1 MKHLWFL
8 ILCSIALILPASA
21 DPMREAISSGDAE
34 AVQQLLADGADP
46 HFVEAAPGH
55 ITVAPS
61 PQGRYPTIGLC
72 IHHFQPDLIPL
83 FVDAGADPEG
93 GTCWWFNCTSF
104 MQSAALSGQ
113 VEALRHLI
121 VAGADVDL
129 KSPFGFFLGGVPS
142 NLPVTPL
149 TAALA
154 NRQLQ
159 AARFLLDNGAN
170 PAAQIFA
177 ATDTESMDLLI
188 GYGAT
193 IRGLRIPG
201 IFRSRFSQ
209 EFLQLPLAYGAVVDD
224 TSLLDILTTEFNVLD
239 PNARESRVDPD
250 ELEWL
255 LKNGIRVG
263 GTLEDLTTI
272 LHFAIQRGMS
282 LPVVEV
288 LVGAGAD
295 LHAVNLD
302 GVTPLMLARAQDRN
316 DVADYLEEQGAT
328 ESDLPG
334 YEQAIVDD
342 NVAALASY
350 LDQGMSPD
358 YRPQDCSQ
366 GPREGGPPPPWV
378 TNPDIAPPPPPPPPL
393 LIALQNNAVECARL
407 LVRHGANVNLRYCNT
422 SPLQVM
428 LDENNLS
435 GVRFLLDHGASLSH
449 HLDTPLHLAARHD
462 ILDVAGHMASAD
474 AMAALNAFGATPL
487 DVATGE
493 TLNLLQQRQAPAGH
507 GVSFWDA
514 IRTGNL
520 ELVKAYQEDGL
531 DLQTVEPA
539 SEGNTGNLT
548 PLIQAMKSRQV
559 EIALYLIGH
568 HENVFAESNLLEAAR
583 ESQLSD
589 LVEYFQTLFRLDLV
603 PVHYWKG
610 YFQLHVNY
618 AGFDDSGRYHLESS
632 SDLENW
638 SGIEATAHSFQDSTQ
653 QVFTIQLPDASRQFF
668 RLQRL
673 EE

>member
-1 MKHLWFL
+1 
-8 ILCSIALILPASA
+8 
-21 DPMREAISSGDAE
+21 
-34 AVQQLLADGADP
+34 
-46 HFVEAAPGH
+46 
-55 ITVAPS
+55 
-61 PQGRYPTIGLC
+61 
-72 IHHFQPDLIPL
+72 
-83 FVDAGADPEG
+83 
-93 GTCWWFNCTSF
+93 
-104 MQSAALSGQ
+104 
-113 VEALRHLI
+113 
-121 VAGADVDL
+121 
-129 KSPFGFFLGGVPS
+129 
-142 NLPVTPL
+142 
-149 TAALA
+149 
-154 NRQLQ
+154 
-159 AARFLLDNGAN
+159 
-170 PAAQIFA
+170 
-177 ATDTESMDLLI
+177 MDLLI
-188 GYGAT
+188 EYGAT

-201 IFRSRFSQ
+201 IFRPRFNRQ
-209 EFLQLPLAYGAVVDD
+209 FLQLPLAYGAVVDD

-255 LKNGIRVG
+255 LNNGIRVG

-350 LDQGMSPD
+350 MDQGMSPD

-435 GVRFLLDHGASLSH
+435 GLRFLLDHGASLSH

-462 ILDVAGHMASAD
+462 ILDVAGHMASAGS
-474 AMAALNAFGATPL
+474 MAALNVFGETPL
-487 DVATGE
+487 DVATGD
-493 TLNLLQQRQAPAGH
+493 TLDLLQQRKAPAGH
-507 GVSFWDA
+507 GISFWDA
-514 IRTGNL
+514 IRSGNR
-520 ELVKAYQEDGL
+520 ELIEAYQEKGL
-531 DLQTVEPA
+531 DLETREPA
-539 SEGNTGNLT
+539 SEGNADNLT
-548 PLIQAMKSRQV
+548 PLLQAVESRQA
-559 EIALYLIGH
+559 EIALLFIRH
-568 HENVFAESNLLEAAR
+568 HKNVFAESSLLEKVR

-589 LVEYFQTLFRLDLV
+589 VEEYLQNLFRFEIV
-603 PVHYWKG
+603 PVHYWNG
-610 YFQLHVNY
+610 YFQIHIDY
-618 AGFDDSGRYHLESS
+618 AGFDDSNRYQLESS
-632 SDLENW
+632 ADLGSWE
-638 SGIEATAHSFQDSTQ
+638 SVEGSIHSFEDSTERI
-653 QVFTIQLPDASRQFF
+653 FPLQLPDRSRQFF
-668 RLQRL
+668 RLRRL

>member
-1 MKHLWFL
+1 
-8 ILCSIALILPASA
+8 
-21 DPMREAISSGDAE
+21 
-34 AVQQLLADGADP
+34 
-46 HFVEAAPGH
+46 
-55 ITVAPS
+55 
-61 PQGRYPTIGLC
+61 
-72 IHHFQPDLIPL
+72 
-83 FVDAGADPEG
+83 
-93 GTCWWFNCTSF
+93 
-104 MQSAALSGQ
+104 
-113 VEALRHLI
+113 
-121 VAGADVDL
+121 
-129 KSPFGFFLGGVPS
+129 
-142 NLPVTPL
+142 
-149 TAALA
+149 
-154 NRQLQ
+154 
-159 AARFLLDNGAN
+159 
-170 PAAQIFA
+170 
-177 ATDTESMDLLI
+177 MDLLI
-188 GYGAT
+188 EYGAT

-201 IFRSRFSQ
+201 IFRPRFNRQ
-209 EFLQLPLAYGAVVDD
+209 FLQLPLAYGAVVDD

-255 LKNGIRVG
+255 LNNGIRVG

-350 LDQGMSPD
+350 MDQGMSPD

-435 GVRFLLDHGASLSH
+435 GLRFLLDHGASLSH

-462 ILDVAGHMASAD
+462 ILDVAGHMASAES
-474 AMAALNAFGATPL
+474 MAALNVFGETPL
-487 DVATGE
+487 DVATGD
-493 TLNLLQQRQAPAGH
+493 TLDLLQQRKAPAGH
-507 GVSFWDA
+507 GISFWDA
-514 IRTGNL
+514 IRSGNR
-520 ELVKAYQEDGL
+520 ELIEAYQEKGL
-531 DLQTVEPA
+531 DLETREPA
-539 SEGNTGNLT
+539 SEGNADNLT
-548 PLIQAMKSRQV
+548 PLLQAVESRQA
-559 EIALYLIGH
+559 EIALLFIRH
-568 HENVFAESNLLEAAR
+568 HKNVFAESSLLEKVR

-589 LVEYFQTLFRLDLV
+589 VEEYLKNLFRFEIV
-603 PVHYWKG
+603 PVHYWNG
-610 YFQLHVNY
+610 YFQIHIDY
-618 AGFDDSGRYHLESS
+618 AGFDDSNRYQLESS
-632 SDLENW
+632 ADLGSWE
-638 SGIEATAHSFQDSTQ
+638 SVEGSIHSFEDSTERI
-653 QVFTIQLPDASRQFF
+653 FPLQLPDRSRQFF
-668 RLQRL
+668 RLRRL

>member
-1 MKHLWFL
+1 MFPNRHRLSV
-8 ILCSIALILPASA
+8 LCSIALIVPASA
-21 DPMREAISSGDAE
+21 DMREAISSGNAE
-34 AVQQLLADGADP
+34 AVQQLLAAGADP

-93 GTCWWFNCTSF
+93 DTCWFFCTSF
-104 MQSAALSGQ
+104 MQSAASSGQ

-129 KSPFGFFLGGVPS
+129 KSPFGFWLGGVPS

-170 PAAQIFA
+170 PAAQIFS

-188 GYGAT
+188 EYGAT

-201 IFRSRFSQ
+201 IFRPRFNRQ
-209 EFLQLPLAYGAVVDD
+209 FLQLPLAYGAVVDD

-255 LKNGIRVG
+255 LNNGIRVG

-350 LDQGMSPD
+350 MDQGMSPD

-435 GVRFLLDHGASLSH
+435 GLRFLLDHGASLSH

-462 ILDVAGHMASAD
+462 ILDVAGHMASAES
-474 AMAALNAFGATPL
+474 MAALNVFGETPL
-487 DVATGE
+487 DVATGD
-493 TLNLLQQRQAPAGH
+493 TLDLLQQRKAPAGH
-507 GVSFWDA
+507 GISFWDA
-514 IRTGNL
+514 IRSGNR
-520 ELVKAYQEDGL
+520 ELIEAYQEKGL
-531 DLQTVEPA
+531 DLETREPA
-539 SEGNTGNLT
+539 SEGNADNLT
-548 PLIQAMKSRQV
+548 PLLQAVESRQA
-559 EIALYLIGH
+559 EIALLFIRH
-568 HENVFAESNLLEAAR
+568 HKNVFAESSLLEKVR

-589 LVEYFQTLFRLDLV
+589 VEEYLQNLFRFEIV
-603 PVHYWKG
+603 PVHYWNG
-610 YFQLHVNY
+610 YFQIHIDY
-618 AGFDDSGRYHLESS
+618 AGFDDSNRYQLESS
-632 SDLENW
+632 ADLGSWE
-638 SGIEATAHSFQDSTQ
+638 SVEGSIHSFEDSTERI
-653 QVFTIQLPDASRQFF
+653 FPLQLPDRSRQFF
-668 RLQRL
+668 RLRRL

>member
-93 GTCWWFNCTSF
+93 GTCWWYCTSF
-104 MQSAALSGQ
+104 MLSAASSGQ

-149 TAALA
+149 TAALT

-188 GYGAT
+188 EYGAT

-255 LKNGIRVG
+255 LNNGIRVG
-263 GTLEDLTTI
+263 GTLEDLTSI
-272 LHFAIQRGMS
+272 LHFAIQRRMS
-282 LPVVEV
+282 LPVVKV
-288 LVGAGAD
+288 LVEAGAD
-295 LHAVNLD
+295 LNAVNVE
-302 GVTPLMLARAQDRN
+302 GETPLILARDRNRN
-316 DVADYLEEQGAT
+316 DVADYLVEHGGT
-328 ESDLPG
+328 ESGLPS
-334 YEQAIVDD
+334 YQEAITKG
-342 NVAALASY
+342 NVAVLASY

-358 YRPQDCSQ
+358 YRRQDCGQ
-366 GPREGGPPPPWV
+366 REWEGGPPPPWIN
-378 TNPDIAPPPPPPPPL
+378 NPDLTPPPPPSPPL
-393 LIALQNNAVECARL
+393 LMALQNNALECARL
-407 LVRHGANVNLRYCNT
+407 LVRHGANVNLQYCNT

-428 LDENNLS
+428 LEENNLS
-435 GVRFLLDHGASLSH
+435 GVQFLLDHGANLNQG
-449 HLDTPLHLAARHD
+449 LNTPLHLAAQHD
-462 ILDVAGHMASAD
+462 SLDVARHLGSAD
-474 AMAALNAFGATPL
+474 SMAALNAFGATPL

-493 TLNLLQQRQAPAGH
+493 TLNLLHQRQAPEGH
-507 GVSFWDA
+507 GISFWDA

-520 ELVKAYQEDGL
+520 ELVKAYHEDGL

-548 PLIQAMKSRQV
+548 PLIQAIQSSQT

-568 HENVFAESNLLEAAR
+568 HENVFAESTLLETAR
-583 ESQLSD
+583 ESKLSD

-610 YFQLHVNY
+610 FFQLHVNY

-638 SGIEATAHSFQDSTQ
+638 ESVEGSVHSFQDSTEQ
-653 QVFTIQLPDASRQFF
+653 IFTIQLPNASRQFF

>member
-1 MKHLWFL
+1 MKHHWLTL
-8 ILCSIALILPASA
+8 LCSIALILPASA

-34 AVQQLLADGADP
+34 AVQQLLVNGADP
-46 HFVEAAPGH
+46 HFVEAVPGH
-55 ITVAPS
+55 IAGGLS

-72 IHHFQPDLIPL
+72 MYHNQPHLIPL
-83 FVDAGADPEG
+83 FIDAGADPHG
-93 GTCWWFNCTSF
+93 LGCAPLFVCLVYTHL
-104 MQSAALSGQ
+104 AAASGQ
-113 VEALRHLI
+113 TETLRHLI
-121 VAGADVDL
+121 AAGVSVDNIVAYYPLATSL
-129 KSPFGFFLGGVPS
+129 VP
-142 NLPVTPL
+142 TPL
-149 TAALA
+149 GVALA
-154 NRQLQ
+154 SGQLQ
-159 AARFLLDNGAN
+159 TARFLLDNGAN
-170 PAAQIFA
+170 PSSQIFA
-177 ATDTESMDLLI
+177 ARTAEAIDLLI
-188 GYGAT
+188 EYGAT
-193 IRGLRIPG
+193 INGVRIPKG
-201 IFRSRFSQ
+201 FRSRFNRQ
-209 EFLQLPLAYGAVVDD
+209 FLELPLAYGAVLDE
-224 TSLLDILTTEFNVLD
+224 TSLLDLLTTQFNVLD
-239 PNARESRVDPD
+239 PNGPESRVDPD

-255 LKNGIRVG
+255 LNNGIRVG

-272 LHFAIQRGMS
+272 LHFAIQRRMS

-288 LVGAGAD
+288 LVEAGAD
-295 LHAVNLD
+295 LNAVNVE
-302 GVTPLMLARAQDRN
+302 GETPLMLARDRN
-316 DVADYLEEQGAT
+316 RSDVADYLVENGGT

-407 LVRHGANVNLRYCNT
+407 LVRHGASVNLRYCNT

-428 LDENNLS
+428 LEENNLS
-435 GVRFLLDHGASLSH
+435 GVQFLLDHGASLSQQ
-449 HLDTPLHLAARHD
+449 LNTPLHLAAQHD
-462 ILDVAGHMASAD
+462 SLDVAGHLASAD
-474 AMAALNAFGATPL
+474 SMAALNAFGATPL

-520 ELVKAYQEDGL
+520 ELVKAYQEEGL

-539 SEGNTGNLT
+539 SEGNPGNLT
-548 PLIQAMKSRQV
+548 PLLQAMESRQA
-559 EIALYLIGH
+559 EMALYLIGH

-589 LVEYFQTLFRLDLV
+589 LVEYLQTLFRLDLV

-638 SGIEATAHSFQDSTQ
+638 SGIEATSHSFQDSTQ